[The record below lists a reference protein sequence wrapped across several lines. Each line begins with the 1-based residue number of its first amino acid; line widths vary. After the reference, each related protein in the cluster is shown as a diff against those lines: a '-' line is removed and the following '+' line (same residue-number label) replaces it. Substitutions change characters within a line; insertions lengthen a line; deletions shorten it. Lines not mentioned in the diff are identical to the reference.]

1 MARGGR
7 LRLPRPR
14 HYAWRWWASQAIR
27 VCTGRARCGAPGTSS
42 APWAQL
48 LQLEVEAGMA
58 VQTEVDG
65 LLVLP
70 VAQAAVRFGAVV
82 AVLMRVQRLH
92 MGGPGRQRL
101 GVALAVAA
109 QAGFLR
115 YRLRL
120 LGRAVSPHALH
131 AFGGVLTAQRA
142 VVVLALLGLQGS
154 SHEHAQQHSACDDQD
169 AARPTVGVLHFDL
182 LSWGGVCSVAC
193 GRAGRVQVA
202 QPVAAALVGHSLA
215 TCLPAR

>member
-1 MARGGR
+1 MGRGGR

-14 HYAWRWWASQAIR
+14 HYAWRWWASKAIR

-154 SHEHAQQHSACDDQD
+154 DPATARTRSADSPHRRRSLRRGCRSGTDPGWACRRHPGPGAWRRPACPSTGWTRARGGGCRRT
-169 AARPTVGVLHFDL
+169 AA
-182 LSWGGVCSVAC
+182 
-193 GRAGRVQVA
+193 
-202 QPVAAALVGHSLA
+202 
-215 TCLPAR
+215 